1 MLDPAS
7 RISIFGNL
15 MSQTNIQTSKRG
27 SRMTCSYRMCSLP
40 AVVVSCLVQKVCP
53 NGIWHDKVVHLR
65 FEISGSGIQSWA
77 RAWHWY
83 RIIFYD
89 WRFHAHDKSWSLWWI
104 CHLIP
109 VYHSIV
115 WMLSSTKSLYKVFCG
130 FDVRAKYLSAW
141 CLKWFWCNPFYH
153 IWWDQFYSVDSGKL
167 QCLF

>member
-1 MLDPAS
+1 MVWMLDPAS

-83 RIIFYD
+83 R
-89 WRFHAHDKSWSLWWI
+89 
-104 CHLIP
+104 
-109 VYHSIV
+109 
-115 WMLSSTKSLYKVFCG
+115 CG